1 MPQVN
6 PENLRWAR
14 ETAGLSPEDAAHAL
28 GLSRKGGVERLSQ
41 IEAGKREPTRT
52 QLVNMAKK
60 YRRPLLALYLDGPP
74 APGARNRDL
83 RRMPDPDETKEA
95 WLHTMIRDAYVR
107 QAMLTSALEDEEEA
121 QPLPFVGSAPQD
133 SNAAELVHR
142 IERALNLRIEDY
154 RNTRTAS
161 EAFDLLRSK
170 VEQLGA
176 FVLLMGNLGNY
187 RTSLTPRV
195 FRGFSIAKSV
205 APFIVINDTD
215 SKAAWSFTLIHELA
229 HIFLGQSDI
238 SGYGSN
244 DAVEHLCDDVASQ
257 FLLRPDDLNGLNVTE
272 RTTFKALLDLLDGLA
287 RSLKVSRKMLA
298 YNLWRSHRIQGQM
311 YERLEDRFDQDREEY
326 EHRRE
331 GEGGADYYVVRR
343 HRLGIGLIRT
353 VDRMM
358 IAGALTAPKAAQ
370 VLGVKPANVSRLVSE
385 VGAP

>member
-1 MPQVN
+1 
-6 PENLRWAR
+6 
-14 ETAGLSPEDAAHAL
+14 
-28 GLSRKGGVERLSQ
+28 
-41 IEAGKREPTRT
+41 
-52 QLVNMAKK
+52 
-60 YRRPLLALYLDGPP
+60 
-74 APGARNRDL
+74 
-83 RRMPDPDETKEA
+83 MPDPDETKEA